1 MALDKPLQDQ
11 LRSHRVYNGRW
22 LMIFRMVAVG
32 VMLTVSIVLDVV
44 LKLEDWQRYGPI
56 LSVYFVVAAAGLL
69 ATILFKPLQPWVGL
83 SLPLV
88 DVPIIYWMQHRSM
101 PLSPSPGGVAGF
113 ALALFATMVVLAA
126 FSLDRKVTIAT
137 ALAGVGFSQLLLR
150 QAGLDLGGHIA
161 AVVVLALACSAC
173 VVLVQ
178 RTRHLIASVAVETLK
193 RERMGRYFSPTVA
206 ERLQQVT
213 DSPAVEQRE
222 VTVLF
227 SDIRGFTA
235 LSEKLPPV
243 EVVRLLNEYHGRMV
257 EVVFRHGGTLD
268 KFIGDGLM
276 AWFGAPIA
284 DAAHA
289 TNAVACA
296 LAMMKELE
304 ALNEDRR
311 IRGDPPLRIGIG
323 VHSGPVVVGDVGAPA
338 RRLEYTAIG
347 DTVNVASRI
356 EGMTKELG
364 AGILVSGATREAV
377 GADVEF
383 EPPRIATVRGRSE
396 PVMLHVPVRVAPV
409 GVALA
414 GLQTSSAE
422 ARLRTL
428 PPDRGS

>member
-1 MALDKPLQDQ
+1 MSIDATIRQQLQ
-11 LRSHRVYNGRW
+11 SHRASNGRK
-22 LMIFRMVAVG
+22 LMSLRVVAVG
-32 VMLTVSIVLDVV
+32 LM
-44 LKLEDWQRYGPI
+44 
-56 LSVYFVVAAAGLL
+56 FVVSLLEEALQDSADWKIYDDVLGVYLLAAFAAAV
-69 ATILFKPLQPWVGL
+69 AIRVFPRIQPWLGL
-83 SLPLV
+83 TLPLM
-88 DVPIIYWMQHRSM
+88 DVPVIFWVQHLSI

-113 ALALFATMVVLAA
+113 ALALFATMVVVSAL
-126 FSLDRKVTIAT
+126 SLNKWITLAT
-137 ALAGVGFSQLLLR
+137 AVVGATFTQVLFVAAGMEIGGRLAGVIV
-150 QAGLDLGGHIA
+150 LG
-161 AVVVLALACSAC
+161 LACAAC
-173 VVLVQ
+173 MLFVQ
-178 RTRHLIASVAVETLK
+178 QSRQLISSVAQEGLK
-193 RERMGRYFSPTVA
+193 RERMGRYFSPAVA
-206 ERLQQVT
+206 ARLQNVT

-227 SDIRGFTA
+227 ADIRGFTA

-276 AWFGAPIA
+276 AWFGAPIT

-289 TNAVACA
+289 THGVACA

-304 ALNEDRR
+304 TLNEDRR
-311 IRGDPPLRIGIG
+311 IRGDAALRIGIG

-356 EGMTKELG
+356 EGLTKDLG
-364 AGILVSGATREAV
+364 ATILVSGATREAV

-396 PVMLHVPVRVAPV
+396 PVILHVPVRLADSLAARVTSTGQMGPRGLPGP
-409 GVALA
+409 GV
-414 GLQTSSAE
+414 
-422 ARLRTL
+422 
-428 PPDRGS
+428 P